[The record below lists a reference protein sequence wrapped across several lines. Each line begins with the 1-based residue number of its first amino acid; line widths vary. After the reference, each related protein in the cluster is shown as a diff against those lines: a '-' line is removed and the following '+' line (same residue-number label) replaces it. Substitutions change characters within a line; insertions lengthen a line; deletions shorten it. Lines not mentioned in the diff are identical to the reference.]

1 MNPPSSSPSIS
12 PHRRSTNPYPIL
24 PSRTE
29 LDTATILG
37 ISDVAISAVPS
48 ESYKIATSSLKEGA
62 VCINI
67 AMKSNFEGDVR
78 DRARV
83 FAERVGAVT
92 ILMLQLNCLLLR
104 QQREQ

>member
-1 MNPPSSSPSIS
+1 
-12 PHRRSTNPYPIL
+12 
-24 PSRTE
+24 
-29 LDTATILG
+29 
-37 ISDVAISAVPS
+37 
-48 ESYKIATSSLKEGA
+48 